1 MSQCEAA
8 ESSSQVNP
16 QVIDGEKRSPLDEV
30 LRQGALQ
37 MLVKAVEAEVA
48 AYIETH
54 QHEVD
59 EDGRRLVVRN
69 GHARER
75 TIVSGVGQLKIQ
87 APRVDDRRVDE
98 QGQRFH
104 FTSQI
109 LPPYLRRTKS
119 VEELIPWLYLKGIS
133 TGDFSEALEALLG
146 PDAPGL
152 SATTVVRLKDVW
164 RREYEA
170 WSKRDLSGQRF
181 VYIWADGIYSNVR
194 LDDERQCLLV
204 VMGALE
210 DGRKQLLAVHDG
222 FRESELSWQEL
233 LEDLKRQGLELPPK
247 LAVGDGAMGF
257 WAALRKVYPATGEQ
271 RCWLHKTVNVLN
283 KLPKSMQGKAKKAL
297 HDIYL
302 AESRQTAEKA
312 LDRFKNLYEKKFP
325 KAVECLEKDRKVLLA
340 FYDFPAEHWVH
351 LRTTNPIES
360 TFATVP
366 TATNEGM
373 RQPGSFV
380 DDGLH
385 AGPSGRAPLEASE
398 RFRSDCSCLKW
409 KGIQGW
415 IDGSGERC
423 VISAHPQHLT
433 ISPTTAKKATP
444 ADELAQVLYV
454 SRDGSDTAGA
464 LTHSKSY

>member
-1 MSQCEAA
+1 M
-8 ESSSQVNP
+8 
-16 QVIDGEKRSPLDEV
+16 
-30 LRQGALQ
+30 
-37 MLVKAVEAEVA
+37 
-48 AYIETH
+48 
-54 QHEVD
+54 
-59 EDGRRLVVRN
+59 
-69 GHARER
+69 
-75 TIVSGVGQLKIQ
+75 
-87 APRVDDRRVDE
+87 
-98 QGQRFH
+98 
-104 FTSQI
+104 
-109 LPPYLRRTKS
+109 
-119 VEELIPWLYLKGIS
+119 YLKGIS

-302 AESRQTAEKA
+302 DESRQTAEKA

-325 KAVECLEKDRKVLLA
+325 KAVECLEKDRK
-340 FYDFPAEHWVH
+340 AEW
-351 LRTTNPIES
+351 TPK
-360 TFATVP
+360 
-366 TATNEGM
+366 M
-373 RQPGSFV
+373 RQLAKHLFTV
-380 DDGLH
+380 N
-385 AGPSGRAPLEASE
+385 
-398 RFRSDCSCLKW
+398 
-409 KGIQGW
+409 
-415 IDGSGERC
+415 GERC
-423 VISAHPQHLT
+423 YGVV
-433 ISPTTAKKATP
+433 TT
-444 ADELAQVLYV
+444 EVFCGVQVA
-454 SRDGSDTAGA
+454 GGTAGRGGSFDGRSRSA
-464 LTHSKSY
+464 L

>member
-16 QVIDGEKRSPLDEV
+16 QVIDGKERSPLDEV
-30 LRQGALQ
+30 LRQGARQ
-37 MLVKAVEAEVA
+37 MLVKAVEAEVT

-59 EDGRRLVVRN
+59 QDGRRLVVRN

-98 QGQRFH
+98 QGRRFR

-271 RCWLHKTVNVLN
+271 RCWLHKTANVLN
-283 KLPKSMQGKAKKAL
+283 KLPQSMQGKAKQAL
-297 HDIYL
+297 RDIYL
-302 AESRQTAEKA
+302 AESRQTAEAA
-312 LDRFKNLYEKKFP
+312 LGPFQEPIREEVSQSGRVPGKRPPSAAGFLRLSGRALGALADDEPDR
-325 KAVECLEKDRKVLLA
+325 
-340 FYDFPAEHWVH
+340 VH
-351 LRTTNPIES
+351 LCDGP
-360 TFATVP
+360 FAA
-366 TATNEGM
+366 ATNEGLW
-373 RQPGSFV
+373 QPRSV
-380 DDGLH
+380 VNDGLH
-385 AGPSGRAPLEASE
+385 AGPPSRAPLATPE
-398 RFRSDCSCLKW
+398 RFGSDCSCLRG
-409 KGIQGW
+409 KGFQGW
-415 IDGSGERC
+415 IDGSGKRR
-423 VISAHPQHLT
+423 LT
-433 ISPTTAKKATP
+433 SPI
-444 ADELAQVLYV
+444 
-454 SRDGSDTAGA
+454 
-464 LTHSKSY
+464 HNI

>member
-1 MSQCEAA
+1 
-8 ESSSQVNP
+8 
-16 QVIDGEKRSPLDEV
+16 
-30 LRQGALQ
+30 

-48 AYIETH
+48 AYIEAH

-75 TIVSGVGQLKIQ
+75 TIVSGAGQLKIR

-98 QGQRFH
+98 RGQRFR

-119 VEELIPWLYLKGIS
+119 VEELLPWLYLKGIS

-257 WAALRKVYPATGEQ
+257 WAALRKVYPATREQ
-271 RCWLHKTVNVLN
+271 RCWLHKTANVLN
-283 KLPKSMQGKAKKAL
+283 KLPQSMQGVGKPSKRCATSILPRAGRRRRTL
-297 HDIYL
+297 WTV
-302 AESRQTAEKA
+302 SRTYT
-312 LDRFKNLYEKKFP
+312 RRSFP
-325 KAVECLEKDRKVLLA
+325 KRSSAWKKTAKCCWLSTTFR
-340 FYDFPAEHWVH
+340 PSTGGTCGRRTRSSPP
-351 LRTTNPIES
+351 LR
-360 TFATVP
+360 
-366 TATNEGM
+366 
-373 RQPGSFV
+373 
-380 DDGLH
+380 
-385 AGPSGRAPLEASE
+385 
-398 RFRSDCSCLKW
+398 RSDC
-409 KGIQGW
+409 
-415 IDGSGERC
+415 
-423 VISAHPQHLT
+423 
-433 ISPTTAKKATP
+433 
-444 ADELAQVLYV
+444 
-454 SRDGSDTAGA
+454 GSDERRVVAA
-464 LTHSKSY
+464 AKRR

>member
-16 QVIDGEKRSPLDEV
+16 QVIDGKERSPLDEV
-30 LRQGALQ
+30 LRQGARQ
-37 MLVKAVEAEVA
+37 MLVKAAEAEVT

-59 EDGRRLVVRN
+59 QDGRRLVGRN

-98 QGQRFH
+98 QGRRFR

-152 SATTVVRLKDVW
+152 SATTVVGLKDVW

-257 WAALRKVYPATGEQ
+257 GRHCGKSIRRPVSNAAGSTRRPTCSISCRRACRAKPSRRCATSILPRVG
-271 RCWLHKTVNVLN
+271 RRRRPLWTVSRTYTRRSFPKRSSAWKKTAKCCWLSTTFR
-283 KLPKSMQGKAKKAL
+283 PSTGGTCGRRTR
-297 HDIYL
+297 
-302 AESRQTAEKA
+302 SS
-312 LDRFKNLYEKKFP
+312 P
-325 KAVECLEKDRKVLLA
+325 
-340 FYDFPAEHWVH
+340 P
-351 LRTTNPIES
+351 LR
-360 TFATVP
+360 
-366 TATNEGM
+366 
-373 RQPGSFV
+373 
-380 DDGLH
+380 
-385 AGPSGRAPLEASE
+385 
-398 RFRSDCSCLKW
+398 RSVC
-409 KGIQGW
+409 
-415 IDGSGERC
+415 
-423 VISAHPQHLT
+423 
-433 ISPTTAKKATP
+433 
-444 ADELAQVLYV
+444 
-454 SRDGSDTAGA
+454 GSDERRVVAA
-464 LTHSKSY
+464 AKRR